1 MEFNT
6 GIVRDN
12 RFLEHHTP
20 PGHPDCPKRLEQIYA
35 MLDDSAM
42 RDRFIEIEPRLA
54 TEEELGWVHSTD
66 YVRWVAATARQ
77 PSYRLSAD
85 TYVSAGSYEAARLA
99 AGAVFESVARVVG
112 GDVRN
117 AFSLARPP
125 GHHAERSRAVGYC
138 VFNNAALGARF
149 AQKSLQLQRILVV
162 DWDVHHGNGT
172 QHIFER
178 DSSVLFF
185 SVHQWPH
192 YPGTGI
198 YTDVGLG
205 GGEGFT
211 VNVPVPKGY
220 GDGEYV
226 GIFAELLKPLALE
239 FAPQLIL
246 VSAGFDTHAAD
257 PLGGMHVTPQGFAGL
272 TRCMMEIADAVCDGR
287 LVLVLEGGYNLDAL
301 RESVKAVLLELREA
315 QRTNPQELMAS
326 AEAKKLQATL
336 KRTIQVQRRFWKCL
350 A

>member
-1 MEFNT
+1 
-6 GIVRDN
+6 
-12 RFLEHHTP
+12 
-20 PGHPDCPKRLEQIYA
+20 
-35 MLDDSAM
+35 MLDESAM
-42 RDRFIEIEPRLA
+42 RDRFFQIEPRPA
-54 TEEELGWVHSTD
+54 SEEELHWVHSED
-66 YVRWVAATARQ
+66 YVQWVAATAQQ

-85 TYVSAGSYEAARLA
+85 TYVSAGSYAAARLA
-99 AGAVFESVARVVG
+99 AGAVFESIACVVSG
-112 GDVRN
+112 NACNN
-117 AFSLARPP
+117 AFSLGRPP

-138 VFNNAALGARF
+138 VFNNVALGARF
-149 AQKSLQLQRILVV
+149 AQKSLGLRRILVV

-226 GIFAELLKPLALE
+226 GIFEGLLKPLALE

-257 PLGGMHVTPQGFAGL
+257 PLGGMHLTPKGFAGL
-272 TRCMMEIADAVCDGR
+272 TRCMMEIADALCNGR
-287 LVLVLEGGYNLDAL
+287 LVLVLEGGYNLNAL
-301 RESVKAVLLELREA
+301 RESVKAVLLELRDAE
-315 QRTNPQELMAS
+315 RTNPMELMAS
-326 AEAKKLQATL
+326 AKAKKFHATL
-336 KRTIQVQRRFWKCL
+336 KHTMQVHGRFWKCFGQ
-350 A
+350 AEPRRATVP